1 MKPSR
6 PNEDCFRFLFLLREA
21 TASAAPRRRL
31 PPLHALLVKLGLQ
44 PYERVHNAL
53 IQAYGAAGLV
63 ADARRVFDGMSRR
76 DTVSFNSMI
85 HGYATSGDVASAR
98 EVFER
103 VPAPTPVTWTSMVA
117 GLCRAGD
124 VALARRFFEEM
135 PGRDVVSWNAMIS
148 GLVGNHQPVE
158 ALDLF
163 RRMLAEG
170 FVPNRGTV
178 LGALSAC
185 VGAGGLETGK
195 WIHAFVEKKKLFRW
209 WDEIL
214 GTALLDMYAKCGAV
228 ELALDVFTKLR
239 SRDTHTWNAMING
252 LAMNGYSTKAL
263 DMFRQMELDG
273 TVVPDEVT
281 FLGVLLACSHGGFVD
296 VGREYFYMIE
306 KKYGIG
312 LVIEHY
318 ACMVDLL
325 ARSGHLQEAHKII
338 TEMPMKP
345 DRVIWRAL
353 LSGCR
358 LHRDVKMAETAV
370 SEMEAACS
378 GDHVLLSNL
387 YAAVG
392 RWSGVEDVRRTM
404 RSKGI
409 EKIPGCSSIEINGS
423 IHEFMSGDKS
433 HPSYSEIHAKLVEI
447 GSRMQL
453 QGYVTETA
461 EVFHDVEE
469 EEKEQA
475 LGHHSEKLAIAF
487 GLIGGTPNVAIRIVK
502 NLRFCADCHNF
513 AKLVSQIY
521 HREIVVR
528 DRVRFH
534 HFVEGTCSCNDFW

>member
-6 PNEDCFRFLFLLREA
+6 LNQHSFLFLLREA
-21 TASAAPRRRL
+21 SASSTPHRRL

-44 PYERVHNAL
+44 PYTRVYNGL
-53 IQAYGAAGLV
+53 IWVYSATGLV
-63 ADARRVFDGMSRR
+63 ADARRVFDGMSHR

-85 HGYATSGDVASAR
+85 HGHAMSGDVGSALQL
-98 EVFER
+98 FER
-103 VPAPTPVTWTSMVA
+103 VPAPSPVTWTSMVA
-117 GLCRAGD
+117 GLCRAWD
-124 VALARRFFEEM
+124 VASARRLFEEM
-135 PGRDVVSWNAMIS
+135 PVRDLISWNAMIS
-148 GLVGNHQPVE
+148 GLVGNRQPVE
-158 ALDLF
+158 ALCLF
-163 RRMLAEG
+163 RRMMAEG

-178 LGALSAC
+178 LTALSAC
-185 VGAGGLETGK
+185 AGAGALETGK
-195 WIHAFVEKKKLFRW
+195 WIHAFVEKKRLFRW
-209 WDEIL
+209 WDEFL

-239 SRDTHTWNAMING
+239 SRNTCTWNAMING

-273 TVVPDEVT
+273 TVEPDEVT
-281 FLGVLLACSHGGFVD
+281 FVGVLLACSHGGFVD
-296 VGREYFYMIE
+296 VGREHFYMIE
-306 KKYGIG
+306 KKYDIG
-312 LVIEHY
+312 LILEHY

-338 TEMPMKP
+338 TGMPMKP
-345 DRVIWRAL
+345 DAVIWRAL
-353 LSGCR
+353 LGGCR
-358 LHRDVKMAETAV
+358 LHKDVKMAETAI
-370 SEMEAACS
+370 SEIEATCS

-392 RWSGVEDVRRTM
+392 RWSGVEDVRSTM

-423 IHEFMSGDKS
+423 IHEFISGDKS
-433 HPSYSEIHAKLVEI
+433 HPSYNEIHVKLAEI
-447 GSRMQL
+447 GSKMQL

-461 EVFHDVEE
+461 EVFYDVEE

-487 GLIGGTPNVAIRIVK
+487 GLIGGPPNVAIRIVK
-502 NLRFCADCHNF
+502 NLRFCADCHKF

-528 DRVRFH
+528 DRARFH
-534 HFVEGTCSCNDFW
+534 HFREGTCSCNDFW